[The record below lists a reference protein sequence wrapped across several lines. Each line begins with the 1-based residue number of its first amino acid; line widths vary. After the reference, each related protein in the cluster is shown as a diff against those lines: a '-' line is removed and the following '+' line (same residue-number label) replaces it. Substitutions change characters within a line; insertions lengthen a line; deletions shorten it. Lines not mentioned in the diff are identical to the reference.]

1 MKIKTKEQILI
12 ITNVAL
18 INTCVFGA
26 GYQVAEHSAT
36 GLGRA
41 FSGEAAIAD
50 NASVLGNNPA
60 AITKFDNKM
69 ISSSFTAIMPSI
81 NVYDSTINQSAN
93 NVAPNAYIPTAY
105 YINPI
110 SDKLIFGLALFS
122 SYGVSTDYSA
132 EFSAGLVAGET
143 SLLTYNVN
151 PNMAYKLSEK
161 WSLGAG
167 LSVVY
172 STAKLDRYWGG
183 DVTPENVVISME
195 GNSYSLGWNIGAL
208 YEVNDNNR
216 FGFSYRSQVD
226 VNLEGDFTDYTGSI
240 TGADNIGKAVSGEL
254 PIILPAIAEFSG
266 FHQFD
271 ATNWALHYSLQWTQF
286 SKLDELRATSGL
298 CNADASIKGVCFY
311 KDENYQDT
319 YRFAIGSTYQLDQHF
334 ILRAGLAYDQ
344 HAGEPT
350 VSIPDSDRYWYSA
363 GTTYSYSDNLSFD
376 FGIAYVQSSK
386 IKFEEDTSP
395 NNIRD
400 ITRHNFSSTG
410 NAWIMSAQINYIF

>member
-1 MKIKTKEQILI
+1 MECLI
-12 ITNVAL
+12 TFTSIFL
-18 INTCVFGA
+18 INTYAFGA
-26 GYQVAEHSAT
+26 GYQVSEHSGT

-41 FSGEAAIAD
+41 FAGEAAIAD

-81 NVYDSTINQSAN
+81 DVYDSTINQTAN

-110 SDKLIFGLALFS
+110 NNKLTFGLALLS
-122 SYGVSTDYSA
+122 NYGVSTDYPI

-143 SLLTYNVN
+143 SLSTYNIN
-151 PNMAYKLSEK
+151 PNIAYKLSEE

-172 STAKLDRYWGG
+172 STAKLNRYWGG
-183 DVTPENVVISME
+183 DVTPEKLVINMNGS
-195 GNSYSLGWNIGAL
+195 NYSWGWNVGAL

-216 FGFSYRSQVD
+216 FGFSYHSQVD
-226 VNLEGDFTDYTGSI
+226 VNLEGNFTDYTGTI

-254 PIILPAIAEFSG
+254 PMILPAIAEFSG

-286 SKLDELRATSGL
+286 SKLDELRATSEL
-298 CNADASIKGVCFY
+298 CNADTSIKGICFY

-319 YRFAIGSTYQLDQHF
+319 YRFAIGTTYQLDPN
-334 ILRAGLAYDQ
+334 IMLRAGLAYDQ

-363 GTTYSYSDNLSFD
+363 GTTYLYSDNLSFD
-376 FGIAYVQSSK
+376 LGIAYIQSSK
-386 IKFEEDTSP
+386 IEFKEEVNSSNNSEENSHKFT
-395 NNIRD
+395 
-400 ITRHNFSSTG
+400 STG
-410 NAWIMSAQINYIF
+410 NAIIISAQINYSF